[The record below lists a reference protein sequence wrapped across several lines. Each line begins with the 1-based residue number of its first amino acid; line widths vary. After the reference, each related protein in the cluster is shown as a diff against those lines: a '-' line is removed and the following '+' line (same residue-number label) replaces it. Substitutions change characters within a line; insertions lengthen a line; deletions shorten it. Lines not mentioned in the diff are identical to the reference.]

1 MSVRYAF
8 REGAKNLR
16 RARGGT
22 WLSVFS
28 IALSLWL
35 VGLFFLGAWNGWQ
48 MLQSLKNRL
57 EMQVFL
63 LDTVSL
69 EDAHQL
75 RKQLLAIPGVDS
87 VAFVSKYDAMQQFQ
101 KEFGENILDVLG
113 DNPLPAS
120 FRIQLKPAYHSRQK
134 VTAIMEKIKKYPE
147 VEDVT
152 YRYDLLTLIEK
163 YLKIF
168 FGVGMLLGGVIAVVS
183 LVLISNTVRLA
194 ILSRREEIQIMRLVG
209 ATPGFVRR
217 PFLVQG
223 FYLGFLGTV
232 LALFFLEVVLWGVRH
247 FFGVTVQN
255 VREIFALLGL
265 WGILLGLWGSWRA
278 TGKYLREKY

>member
-1 MSVRYAF
+1 
-8 REGAKNLR
+8 
-16 RARGGT
+16 
-22 WLSVFS
+22 LSVFS

-63 LDTVSL
+63 LDSVGL
-69 EDAHQL
+69 EQAHQL
-75 RKQLLAIPGVDS
+75 RKNLLTIPGVDS
-87 VAFVSKYDAMQQFQ
+87 VVFVSKYDAMQQFQ

-120 FRIQLKPAYHSRQK
+120 FRIKLKPAYHSRQK
-134 VTAIMEKIKKYPE
+134 VKAIIEQIEKYPE

-163 YLKIF
+163 YVKVF
-168 FGVGMLLGGVIAVVS
+168 FGIGMFLGTLVGVVS
-183 LVLISNTVRLA
+183 LVLISNTVRMA
-194 ILSRREEIQIMRLVG
+194 ILNRKEEIQIMRLVG
-209 ATPGFVRR
+209 ATPGFIRG

-223 FYLGFLGTV
+223 VYLGILGA
-232 LALFFLEVVLWGVRH
+232 LFALFFQQITLWMARYAL
-247 FFGVTVQN
+247 GVTVQN
-255 VREIFALLGL
+255 AREIFALLTF
-265 WGILLGLWGSWRA
+265 WGIILGFWGSWRA
-278 TGKYLREKY
+278 TSKYLHEKY

>member
-1 MSVRYAF
+1 MF
-8 REGAKNLR
+8 REGGKNLR

-22 WLSVFS
+22 WLSVLS

-48 MLQSLKNRL
+48 TLQSLKDRL

-63 LDTVSL
+63 LDTVGL
-69 EDAHQL
+69 EQAHQL
-75 RKQLLAIPGVDS
+75 RKELLAIPGVDS
-87 VAFVSKYDAMQQFQ
+87 VAFVSRYDAMQQFQ

-113 DNPLPAS
+113 ENPLPAS
-120 FRIQLKPAYHSRQK
+120 FRIKLKPDYHSREK
-134 VTAIMEKIKKYPE
+134 VDAIMARIKKHPE

-168 FGVGMLLGGVIAVVS
+168 FGVGMFLGAVVAIVS
-183 LVLISNTVRLA
+183 LVLISNTVRMA

-223 FYLGFLGTV
+223 GYLGVLGTAV
-232 LALFFLEVVLWGVRH
+232 ALFFLDITLWGARH
-247 FFGVTVQN
+247 LLGVTIQN
-255 VREIFALLGL
+255 TREIFALLAL
-265 WGILLGLWGSWRA
+265 WGIVLGFWGSWRA
-278 TGKYLREKY
+278 TGKYLKEKY

>member
-1 MSVRYAF
+1 MSARYAL
-8 REGAKNLR
+8 REGFKNLR

-28 IALSLWL
+28 IALSIWL
-35 VGLFFLGAWNGWQ
+35 VGLFLVGAWNGWQ
-48 MLQSLKNRL
+48 MLQNLKNRL

-63 LDTVSL
+63 LDTVNL
-69 EDAHQL
+69 EEAHQL

-120 FRIQLKPAYHSRQK
+120 FRIKLKPAYHSSEK
-134 VTAIMEKIKKYPE
+134 VKQLVSKIKAYPE

-152 YRYDLLTLIEK
+152 YRYDLLKLIQK
-163 YLKIF
+163 YMKIF
-168 FGVGMLLGGVIAVVS
+168 FAIGVFLGGVIAIVS
-183 LVLISNTVRLA
+183 LVLISNTVRMA
-194 ILSRREEIQIMRLVG
+194 ILSRREEIRIMRLVG

-223 FYLGFLGTV
+223 GYLGFLGTA
-232 LALFFLEVVLWGVRH
+232 LALVFLGMVLWGVRH
-247 FFGVTVQN
+247 FTGVTIQN
-255 VREIFALLGL
+255 VQEIFGLLSVWGIALGL
-265 WGILLGLWGSWRA
+265 LGSWRA
-278 TGKYLREKY
+278 TGKYLREK